1 MGFSKTPYEQQR
13 EQQERAIKAQQ
24 QAAGD
29 AAAMQ
34 AWSSLADMD
43 TVTPQA
49 PLAPTH
55 DWQHSADIGA
65 KHAAGMELQTL
76 EGKQKLDQIA
86 ATGAQHRLSSMAE
99 YAAKAKYFPKRTGGS
114 GGEGPVSKLEKEF
127 WKTHQEVPENP
138 EQAERLRQR
147 KAAIVQQLQRLGPG
161 GRGTVGRIEYSL
173 QNPYGPGYGQGT
185 KRDMKEADIAAKY
198 KAEQDAANARANK
211 AETDRRL
218 KAAVDYER
226 ATRPDIGAVVP
237 EQYKAGRE
245 QALKI
250 MQEYSNP
257 PQTSAGRAAAPATD
271 LPAKTPGATSGMP
284 KDAEEVQPGIYF
296 SPSTGKSYR
305 KG

>member
-1 MGFSKTPYEQQR
+1 MGFSKTPYEMER
-13 EQQERAIKAQQ
+13 EQQERAIKAQR

-29 AAAMQ
+29 AAALQ
-34 AWSSLADMD
+34 AWSALADMD
-43 TVTPQA
+43 TVTPEA

-55 DWQHSADIGA
+55 NWQHSADTAA
-65 KHAAGMELQTL
+65 KHASGVELQTL

-86 ATGAQHRLSSMAE
+86 ATGAQHRLSTLAE
-99 YAAKAKYFPKRTGGS
+99 YATKAKYAPKKTGGGYPIESLTKRIWERHTSDVADENQAKRKNQAVEGDLAIMRRYGPAGRQRAADIEQAIRS
-114 GGEGPVSKLEKEF
+114 GGNIYDYQGFNKRATSEAFSGVKN
-127 WKTHQEVPENP
+127 Q
-138 EQAERLRQR
+138 
-147 KAAIVQQLQRLGPG
+147 AAI
-161 GRGTVGRIEYSL
+161 
-173 QNPYGPGYGQGT
+173 
-185 KRDMKEADIAAKY
+185 
-198 KAEQDAANARANK
+198 DAANARAEK

-226 ATRPDIGAVVP
+226 ATRPDMGAAVP